1 LIDSVYDITCDDAVS
16 LRLRSFLRARGLGD
30 VIGHDLPSLCD
41 LVKIT
46 AEEMLEK

>member
-1 LIDSVYDITCDDAVS
+1 MI
-16 LRLRSFLRARGLGD
+16 LRAMMPYSFGPRSFLRARGPGD

-46 AEEMLEK
+46 AEELLEK